1 MDVADPAGAVLLR
14 MPDTESEWNDG
25 RENDEIEMTKLEAMT
40 PLRAATAR
48 QANDQMTNDRDVAS
62 SSFGF
67 CASFDIRHWCFV
79 IFSSLILTLIAQ
91 LCSIAM
97 AQTQSPSLLGRW
109 NVEITFAN
117 GDHRSLRFDA
127 QGAGKGTFL
136 LLDPKLNVWG
146 PAKPSEAK
154 WSRGEGNSVTFS
166 GPVEFMLGNV
176 GRDAGTLVFKGK
188 FETESLITGEVEF
201 SPLVGDGPSKSG
213 TFKAIRAGG

>member
-1 MDVADPAGAVLLR
+1 LDVADPAGAVLLR

-67 CASFDIRHWCFV
+67 CASFDIRHSCFV
-79 IFSSLILTLIAQ
+79 ISLMLIF
-91 LCSIAM
+91 
-97 AQTQSPSLLGRW
+97 QTCCAALSHAQSPNMIGTW
-109 NVEITFAN
+109 KVDITFAN
-117 GDHRSLRFDA
+117 GDHRPLRFDA
-127 QGAGKGTFL
+127 QGEGKGTFL

-154 WSRGEGNSVTFS
+154 WSRGDGNSVTFS

>member
-1 MDVADPAGAVLLR
+1 
-14 MPDTESEWNDG
+14 
-25 RENDEIEMTKLEAMT
+25 MTKLETMT
-40 PLRAATAR
+40 
-48 QANDQMTNDRDVAS
+48 NDQMTEERDLAS
-62 SSFGF
+62 SSFGLRLPRRSSAKAGA
-67 CASFDIRHWCFV
+67 CLV

-117 GDHRSLRFDA
+117 EEHRSLRFDP
-127 QGAGKGTFL
+127 QGEGKGTFL
-136 LLDPKLNVWG
+136 LLDPKARVWG
-146 PAKPSEAK
+146 AAKPSEAK
-154 WSRGEGNSVTFS
+154 WSQGEGNSVTFS

-201 SPLVGDGPSKSG
+201 APLVGDRPSRHG
-213 TFKAIRAGG
+213 TFKATRAQ